1 MILGNLLL
9 TSRLKNITIYSAAE
23 LKYSIMLLKKGTLL
37 QGGKYKIEKVLGQ
50 GGFGITYLATQ
61 INLNRNVAIKEFFMK
76 DMCCREEDTNQV
88 YYISS
93 DRNFVDNFK
102 NKFIKEAQTISSL
115 NHRNIIRIHDTF
127 EENGTAYYAME
138 YIDGCSI
145 SDILKQ
151 QGKLQEDV
159 AIQYIKEVAE
169 ALNYIHSKHINHL
182 DIKPSNIMV
191 RQVDNSVVLIDFG
204 VAKQYDLLTD
214 EGTTSTPVGVSHGYS
229 PLEQYSDGGVQNF
242 SPQSDI
248 YALGATLYTMVVGEK
263 PPHAVSISQNGSPT
277 IPNTISPNIR
287 NAITAAMKLKRSE
300 RPQSVSSFV
309 NILNDLDCN
318 EETVVIT
325 KQKKS
330 RRPIVLASTLLLLI
344 AIIALSVFAWNQNK
358 TEILALSSFSKS
370 NQELVN
376 EKVEQYKKEGKI
388 ILNKSDDPTGKE
400 HYIVFADVKQQTIGV
415 DTLGEKVQII
425 KLAEAKQ
432 KDFCLAYAQGTEPF
446 TIYSMNTET
455 KAANVRVVDSVTF
468 KSIYDA
474 NTEEIMKVECYKDK
488 YILMTCRED
497 NYVRNKI
504 LFFKQPSVVFHLC
517 DGAIEKTDGGDLNIT
532 ITSSEMF
539 GMTMLDQE
547 FVQAI
552 FHVTLNPDGLI
563 KKQDDSVNFGGIMIP
578 TRAYGNPEEMQE
590 YLNRIEN
597 DREANFDRDLEKEE
611 AFLKEWLL
619 KHPECAG
626 MSVCKQMERCHQDT
640 GFDFD
645 INGKAC
651 DMGE

>member
-1 MILGNLLL
+1 
-9 TSRLKNITIYSAAE
+9 
-23 LKYSIMLLKKGTLL
+23 MLLKKGTLL

-263 PPHAVSISQNGSPT
+263 PPHAVSISQNGSPN

-309 NILNDLDCN
+309 NILNGLDCN

-330 RRPIVLASTLLLLI
+330 KRPIVLASTLLLLI

-358 TEILALSSFSKS
+358 TEILALGSFSKS

-400 HYIVFADVKQQTIGV
+400 HYIVFADIKQQTIGV

-474 NTEEIMKVECYKDK
+474 NTEEIMKVEYYKDK

>member
-1 MILGNLLL
+1 
-9 TSRLKNITIYSAAE
+9 
-23 LKYSIMLLKKGTLL
+23 MLLKKGTLL

-159 AIQYIKEVAE
+159 AIQYIKEVTE

-309 NILNDLDCN
+309 NILNGLDCN

>member
-1 MILGNLLL
+1 
-9 TSRLKNITIYSAAE
+9 
-23 LKYSIMLLKKGTLL
+23 
-37 QGGKYKIEKVLGQ
+37 
-50 GGFGITYLATQ
+50 
-61 INLNRNVAIKEFFMK
+61 
-76 DMCCREEDTNQV
+76 MCCREEDTNQV

-242 SPQSDI
+242 SQQSDI

-309 NILNDLDCN
+309 NILNGLDCN

-330 RRPIVLASTLLLLI
+330 KRPIVLASTLLLLI

-358 TEILALSSFSKS
+358 TEILALGSFSKS

-400 HYIVFADVKQQTIGV
+400 HYIVFADIKQQTIGV

-446 TIYSMNTET
+446 SIYSMNTET

-563 KKQDDSVNFGGIMIP
+563 RKQDDSVNFGGIMIP

-651 DMGE
+651 RDLGE

>member
-1 MILGNLLL
+1 
-9 TSRLKNITIYSAAE
+9 
-23 LKYSIMLLKKGTLL
+23 MLLKKGTLL

-61 INLNRNVAIKEFFMK
+61 INLNRKVAIKEFFMK

-93 DRNFVDNFK
+93 DSNFVDNFK

-277 IPNTISPNIR
+277 IPNTISTNIR

-309 NILNDLDCN
+309 NILNGLDCN

-358 TEILALSSFSKS
+358 TSTRMNTNAVDTIKIDSLEKNEPKINDQVEVQTFSYKKQIGDNLVDYSIDYPTAGNSILRRNVIEWINESLGGQYTGNLKDAQSIVDFYGKEVELSNENYIEVKHHIKMKYQTEKYVTFEHSGYAMQEGAAHGFGGTIGATFRKDDRRKFGWDMFSNYEGLQPSIKQGLKRYFEVS
-370 NQELVN
+370 TDQEL
-376 EKVEQYKKEGKI
+376 EEHLIFLPEGNTI
-388 ILNKSDDPTGKE
+388 NSLPMPSSDPWLTPNGLTMSYGAYEIACYGDGEPT
-400 HYIVFADVKQQTIGV
+400 
-415 DTLGEKVQII
+415 
-425 KLAEAKQ
+425 
-432 KDFCLAYAQGTEPF
+432 F
-446 TIYSMNTET
+446 TIPFN
-455 KAANVRVVDSVTF
+455 
-468 KSIYDA
+468 
-474 NTEEIMKVECYKDK
+474 
-488 YILMTCRED
+488 
-497 NYVRNKI
+497 
-504 LFFKQPSVVFHLC
+504 
-517 DGAIEKTDGGDLNIT
+517 NIKNCLT
-532 ITSSEMF
+532 AT
-539 GMTMLDQE
+539 
-547 FVQAI
+547 AKK
-552 FHVTLNPDGLI
+552 LI
-563 KKQDDSVNFGGIMIP
+563 
-578 TRAYGNPEEMQE
+578 PE
-590 YLNRIEN
+590 
-597 DREANFDRDLEKEE
+597 
-611 AFLKEWLL
+611 
-619 KHPECAG
+619 
-626 MSVCKQMERCHQDT
+626 
-640 GFDFD
+640 
-645 INGKAC
+645 
-651 DMGE
+651 

>member
-1 MILGNLLL
+1 
-9 TSRLKNITIYSAAE
+9 
-23 LKYSIMLLKKGTLL
+23 MLLKNGTLL

-61 INLNRNVAIKEFFMK
+61 INLNRKVAIKEFFMK
-76 DMCCREEDTNQV
+76 DWCCREENTNQV
-88 YYISS
+88 YYTSS
-93 DRNFVDNFK
+93 DKTFIDNFK
-102 NKFIKEAQTISSL
+102 NKFIKEALTISSL
-115 NHRNIIRIHDTF
+115 NHRNIIRIHDNF

-145 SDILKQ
+145 SDILNQ
-151 QGKLQEDV
+151 QGKLQENV

-204 VAKQYDLLTD
+204 VAKQYDLSTD
-214 EGTTSTPVGVSHGYS
+214 EGTTSTPVGVSHGFS

-309 NILNDLDCN
+309 NILNGLDCN

-330 RRPIVLASTLLLLI
+330 KRPIVLASTLLLFI

-358 TEILALSSFSKS
+358 TEVLALGSFSKS

-446 TIYSMNTET
+446 SIYSMNTET

-488 YILMTCRED
+488 YILMTSHED

-504 LFFKQPSVVFHLC
+504 LFFKQPSVVFHLF

-552 FHVTLNPDGLI
+552 FHITLNPDGLI

-578 TRAYGNPEEMQE
+578 TRAYGNPEEMQA

-597 DREANFDRDLEKEE
+597 DRESNFDRNLEKEK

-645 INGKAC
+645 INGKGC
-651 DMGE
+651 RDLGE

>member
-1 MILGNLLL
+1 
-9 TSRLKNITIYSAAE
+9 
-23 LKYSIMLLKKGTLL
+23 MLLKKGTLL

-61 INLNRNVAIKEFFMK
+61 INLNRKVAIKELFMK

-229 PLEQYSDGGVQNF
+229 PLEHYSDGGVQNF
-242 SPQSDI
+242 SQQSDI

-309 NILNDLDCN
+309 NILNGLDCN

-330 RRPIVLASTLLLLI
+330 KRPIVLASTLLLLI

-358 TEILALSSFSKS
+358 TEILALGSFSKS

-400 HYIVFADVKQQTIGV
+400 HYIVFADIKQQTIGV

-446 TIYSMNTET
+446 SIYSMNTET

-651 DMGE
+651 RDLGE

>member
-61 INLNRNVAIKEFFMK
+61 INLNRKVAIKEFFMK
-76 DMCCREEDTNQV
+76 DMCCTEEDTNQV

-309 NILNDLDCN
+309 NILNGLDCN

-330 RRPIVLASTLLLLI
+330 KRPIVLASTLLLLI

-358 TEILALSSFSKS
+358 TEILALGSFSKS

-400 HYIVFADVKQQTIGV
+400 HYIVFADIKQQTIGV

-446 TIYSMNTET
+446 SIYSMNTET

-532 ITSSEMF
+532 ITYSEMF

-626 MSVCKQMERCHQDT
+626 MSVC
-640 GFDFD
+640 
-645 INGKAC
+645 
-651 DMGE
+651 

>member
-9 TSRLKNITIYSAAE
+9 TSRLKHITIYSAAE

-61 INLNRNVAIKEFFMK
+61 INLNRKVAIKEFFMK

-277 IPNTISPNIR
+277 IPNTISPKIR

-309 NILNDLDCN
+309 NILNGLDCN

-330 RRPIVLASTLLLLI
+330 KRPIVLASTLLLLI

-358 TEILALSSFSKS
+358 TSTRMNTNAVDTIKIDSLEKNEPKINDQVEVQTFS
-370 NQELVN
+370 
-376 EKVEQYKKEGKI
+376 YKKQIGDNLVDYSI
-388 ILNKSDDPTGKE
+388 DYPTAGNPILRRNVIEWINESLGGQYTGNLKDAQSIVDFYGKE
-400 HYIVFADVKQQTIGV
+400 VELSNENYIEVKHHIKMKYQT
-415 DTLGEKVQII
+415 EK
-425 KLAEAKQ
+425 
-432 KDFCLAYAQGTEPF
+432 Y
-446 TIYSMNTET
+446 
-455 KAANVRVVDSVTF
+455 
-468 KSIYDA
+468 
-474 NTEEIMKVECYKDK
+474 
-488 YILMTCRED
+488 
-497 NYVRNKI
+497 
-504 LFFKQPSVVFHLC
+504 PSS
-517 DGAIEKTDGGDLNIT
+517 G
-532 ITSSEMF
+532 
-539 GMTMLDQE
+539 
-547 FVQAI
+547 
-552 FHVTLNPDGLI
+552 
-563 KKQDDSVNFGGIMIP
+563 
-578 TRAYGNPEEMQE
+578 
-590 YLNRIEN
+590 
-597 DREANFDRDLEKEE
+597 
-611 AFLKEWLL
+611 
-619 KHPECAG
+619 
-626 MSVCKQMERCHQDT
+626 
-640 GFDFD
+640 
-645 INGKAC
+645 
-651 DMGE
+651 

>member
-1 MILGNLLL
+1 
-9 TSRLKNITIYSAAE
+9 
-23 LKYSIMLLKKGTLL
+23 
-37 QGGKYKIEKVLGQ
+37 
-50 GGFGITYLATQ
+50 
-61 INLNRNVAIKEFFMK
+61 
-76 DMCCREEDTNQV
+76 
-88 YYISS
+88 
-93 DRNFVDNFK
+93 
-102 NKFIKEAQTISSL
+102 
-115 NHRNIIRIHDTF
+115 
-127 EENGTAYYAME
+127 
-138 YIDGCSI
+138 
-145 SDILKQ
+145 
-151 QGKLQEDV
+151 
-159 AIQYIKEVAE
+159 
-169 ALNYIHSKHINHL
+169 
-182 DIKPSNIMV
+182 
-191 RQVDNSVVLIDFG
+191 
-204 VAKQYDLLTD
+204 
-214 EGTTSTPVGVSHGYS
+214 
-229 PLEQYSDGGVQNF
+229 
-242 SPQSDI
+242 
-248 YALGATLYTMVVGEK
+248 
-263 PPHAVSISQNGSPT
+263 
-277 IPNTISPNIR
+277 
-287 NAITAAMKLKRSE
+287 MKLKRSE

-309 NILNDLDCN
+309 NILNGLDCN

-330 RRPIVLASTLLLLI
+330 KRPIVLASTLLLLI

-358 TEILALSSFSKS
+358 TEILALGSFSKS

-388 ILNKSDDPTGKE
+388 ILSKSDDPTGKE
-400 HYIVFADVKQQTIGV
+400 HYIVFADIKQQTIGV

-446 TIYSMNTET
+446 SIYSMNTET

-651 DMGE
+651 RDLGE

>member
-1 MILGNLLL
+1 
-9 TSRLKNITIYSAAE
+9 
-23 LKYSIMLLKKGTLL
+23 MLLKKGTLL

-159 AIQYIKEVAE
+159 AIQYFKEVAE

-263 PPHAVSISQNGSPT
+263 PPHAVSISQNGSPN

-309 NILNDLDCN
+309 NILNGLDCN

-330 RRPIVLASTLLLLI
+330 KRPIVLASTLLLLI

-358 TEILALSSFSKS
+358 TEILALGSFSKS

-400 HYIVFADVKQQTIGV
+400 HYIVFADIKQQTIGV

-446 TIYSMNTET
+446 SIYSMNTET

-651 DMGE
+651 RDLGE

>member
-1 MILGNLLL
+1 
-9 TSRLKNITIYSAAE
+9 
-23 LKYSIMLLKKGTLL
+23 MLLKKGTLL

-263 PPHAVSISQNGSPT
+263 PPHAVSISQNGSPN

-309 NILNDLDCN
+309 NILNGLDCN

-330 RRPIVLASTLLLLI
+330 KRPIVLASTLLLLI

-358 TEILALSSFSKS
+358 TEILALGSFSKS

-400 HYIVFADVKQQTIGV
+400 HYIVFADIKQQTIGV

-446 TIYSMNTET
+446 SIYSMNTET

-651 DMGE
+651 RDLGE

>member
-1 MILGNLLL
+1 
-9 TSRLKNITIYSAAE
+9 
-23 LKYSIMLLKKGTLL
+23 MLLKKGTLL

-93 DRNFVDNFK
+93 DSNFVDNFK

-309 NILNDLDCN
+309 NILNGLDCN

-330 RRPIVLASTLLLLI
+330 KRPIVLASTLLLLI

-578 TRAYGNPEEMQE
+578 TRAYGNPEDMQE

>member
-1 MILGNLLL
+1 
-9 TSRLKNITIYSAAE
+9 
-23 LKYSIMLLKKGTLL
+23 MLLKKGTLL

-61 INLNRNVAIKEFFMK
+61 INLNRKVAIKEFFMK
-76 DMCCREEDTNQV
+76 DMCRREEDTNQV

-309 NILNDLDCN
+309 NILNGLDCN

-330 RRPIVLASTLLLLI
+330 KRPIVLASTLLLLI
-344 AIIALSVFAWNQNK
+344 AIIAFSVFAWNQNK
-358 TEILALSSFSKS
+358 TEILALGSFSKS

-446 TIYSMNTET
+446 SIYSMNTET

-651 DMGE
+651 RDLGE

>member
-1 MILGNLLL
+1 
-9 TSRLKNITIYSAAE
+9 
-23 LKYSIMLLKKGTLL
+23 
-37 QGGKYKIEKVLGQ
+37 
-50 GGFGITYLATQ
+50 
-61 INLNRNVAIKEFFMK
+61 MK

-242 SPQSDI
+242 SQQSDI

-309 NILNDLDCN
+309 NILNGLDCN

-330 RRPIVLASTLLLLI
+330 KRPIVLASTLLLLI

-358 TEILALSSFSKS
+358 TEILALGSFSKS

-400 HYIVFADVKQQTIGV
+400 HYIVFADIKQQTIGV

-446 TIYSMNTET
+446 SIYSMNTET

-563 KKQDDSVNFGGIMIP
+563 RKQDDSVNFGGIMIP

-651 DMGE
+651 RDLGE

>member
-1 MILGNLLL
+1 
-9 TSRLKNITIYSAAE
+9 
-23 LKYSIMLLKKGTLL
+23 
-37 QGGKYKIEKVLGQ
+37 
-50 GGFGITYLATQ
+50 
-61 INLNRNVAIKEFFMK
+61 MK

-309 NILNDLDCN
+309 NILNGLDCN

-330 RRPIVLASTLLLLI
+330 KRPIVLASTLLLLI

-358 TEILALSSFSKS
+358 TEILALGSFSKS

-400 HYIVFADVKQQTIGV
+400 HYIVFADIKQQTIGV

-446 TIYSMNTET
+446 SIYSMNTET

-651 DMGE
+651 RDLGE

>member
-1 MILGNLLL
+1 
-9 TSRLKNITIYSAAE
+9 
-23 LKYSIMLLKKGTLL
+23 MLLKKGTLL

-61 INLNRNVAIKEFFMK
+61 INLNRKVAIKELFMK

-242 SPQSDI
+242 SQQSDI

-309 NILNDLDCN
+309 NILNGLDCN

-330 RRPIVLASTLLLLI
+330 KRPIVLASTLLLLI

-358 TEILALSSFSKS
+358 TEILALGSFSKS

-400 HYIVFADVKQQTIGV
+400 HYIVFADIKQQTIGV

-446 TIYSMNTET
+446 SIYSMNTET

-651 DMGE
+651 RDLGE

>member
-517 DGAIEKTDGGDLNIT
+517 DGAIEKTDGGG
-532 ITSSEMF
+532 SEYYN
-539 GMTMLDQE
+539 
-547 FVQAI
+547 
-552 FHVTLNPDGLI
+552 HV
-563 KKQDDSVNFGGIMIP
+563 F
-578 TRAYGNPEEMQE
+578 
-590 YLNRIEN
+590 
-597 DREANFDRDLEKEE
+597 RDVWHDH
-611 AFLKEWLL
+611 A
-619 KHPECAG
+619 
-626 MSVCKQMERCHQDT
+626 
-640 GFDFD
+640 
-645 INGKAC
+645 
-651 DMGE
+651 

>member
-1 MILGNLLL
+1 
-9 TSRLKNITIYSAAE
+9 
-23 LKYSIMLLKKGTLL
+23 MLLKKGTLL

-61 INLNRNVAIKEFFMK
+61 INLNRKVAIKELFMK

-93 DRNFVDNFK
+93 DSNFVDNFK

-159 AIQYIKEVAE
+159 AIQFIKEVAE

-309 NILNDLDCN
+309 NILNGLDCN

-330 RRPIVLASTLLLLI
+330 KRPIVLASTLLLLI

>member
-1 MILGNLLL
+1 
-9 TSRLKNITIYSAAE
+9 
-23 LKYSIMLLKKGTLL
+23 MLLKKGTLL

-263 PPHAVSISQNGSPT
+263 PPHAVSISQNGSPN

-309 NILNDLDCN
+309 NILNGLDCN

-330 RRPIVLASTLLLLI
+330 KRPIVLASTLLLLI

-358 TEILALSSFSKS
+358 TEILALGSFSKS

-400 HYIVFADVKQQTIGV
+400 HYIVFADIKQQTIGV

-446 TIYSMNTET
+446 SIYSMNTET

-597 DREANFDRDLEKEE
+597 DREANFDRDLKKEE

-651 DMGE
+651 RDLGE

>member
-1 MILGNLLL
+1 
-9 TSRLKNITIYSAAE
+9 
-23 LKYSIMLLKKGTLL
+23 MLLKKGTLL

-61 INLNRNVAIKEFFMK
+61 INLNRKVTIKEFFMK

-93 DRNFVDNFK
+93 DSNFVDNFK

-159 AIQYIKEVAE
+159 AIQFIKEVAE

-214 EGTTSTPVGVSHGYS
+214 EGTTSPPVGVSHGYS

-309 NILNDLDCN
+309 NILNGLDCN

-330 RRPIVLASTLLLLI
+330 KRPIVLASTLLLLI

-446 TIYSMNTET
+446 NIYSMNTET

>member
-1 MILGNLLL
+1 
-9 TSRLKNITIYSAAE
+9 
-23 LKYSIMLLKKGTLL
+23 MLLKKGTLL

-61 INLNRNVAIKEFFMK
+61 INLNSKVAIKEFFMK

-93 DRNFVDNFK
+93 DSNFVDNFK
-102 NKFIKEAQTISSL
+102 NKFIKETQTISSL

-300 RPQSVSSFV
+300 RTQSVSSFV
-309 NILNDLDCN
+309 NILNGLDCN

-330 RRPIVLASTLLLLI
+330 KRPIVLASTLLLLI

>member
-1 MILGNLLL
+1 
-9 TSRLKNITIYSAAE
+9 
-23 LKYSIMLLKKGTLL
+23 MLLKKGTLL

-61 INLNRNVAIKEFFMK
+61 INLNRKVAIKELFMK

-242 SPQSDI
+242 LQQSDI

-309 NILNDLDCN
+309 NILNGLDCN

-330 RRPIVLASTLLLLI
+330 KRPIVLASTLLLLI

-358 TEILALSSFSKS
+358 TEILALGSFSKS

-400 HYIVFADVKQQTIGV
+400 HYIVFADIKQQTIGV

-446 TIYSMNTET
+446 SIYSMNTET

-651 DMGE
+651 RDLGE

>member
-61 INLNRNVAIKEFFMK
+61 INLNRKVAIKEFFMK
-76 DMCCREEDTNQV
+76 DMCYREEDTNQV

-309 NILNDLDCN
+309 NILNGLDCN

-517 DGAIEKTDGGDLNIT
+517 DGAIEKTDGGG
-532 ITSSEMF
+532 SEYYN
-539 GMTMLDQE
+539 
-547 FVQAI
+547 
-552 FHVTLNPDGLI
+552 HV
-563 KKQDDSVNFGGIMIP
+563 F
-578 TRAYGNPEEMQE
+578 
-590 YLNRIEN
+590 
-597 DREANFDRDLEKEE
+597 RDVWHDH
-611 AFLKEWLL
+611 A
-619 KHPECAG
+619 
-626 MSVCKQMERCHQDT
+626 
-640 GFDFD
+640 
-645 INGKAC
+645 
-651 DMGE
+651 

>member
-1 MILGNLLL
+1 
-9 TSRLKNITIYSAAE
+9 
-23 LKYSIMLLKKGTLL
+23 MLLKKGTLL

-61 INLNRNVAIKEFFMK
+61 INLNRKVAIKEFFMK

-204 VAKQYDLLTD
+204 VAKQYDLLTN

-309 NILNDLDCN
+309 NILNGLDCN

-330 RRPIVLASTLLLLI
+330 KRPIVLASTLLLLI

-358 TEILALSSFSKS
+358 TSTRMNTNAVDTIKIDSLEKNEPKINDQVEVQTFSYKKQIGDNLVDYSIDYPTAGNPILRRNVIEWINESLGGQYTGNLKDAQSIVDFYGKEVELSNENYIEVKHHIKMKYQTEKYVTFEHSGYAMQEGAAHGFGGTIGATFRKDDGRKLGWDMFSNYEGLQPSIKQGLKRYFEVS
-370 NQELVN
+370 TDQEL
-376 EKVEQYKKEGKI
+376 EEHLIFLPEGNTI
-388 ILNKSDDPTGKE
+388 NSLPMPSSDPWLTPNGLTMSYGAYEIACYGDGEPT
-400 HYIVFADVKQQTIGV
+400 
-415 DTLGEKVQII
+415 
-425 KLAEAKQ
+425 
-432 KDFCLAYAQGTEPF
+432 F
-446 TIYSMNTET
+446 TIPFN
-455 KAANVRVVDSVTF
+455 
-468 KSIYDA
+468 
-474 NTEEIMKVECYKDK
+474 
-488 YILMTCRED
+488 
-497 NYVRNKI
+497 
-504 LFFKQPSVVFHLC
+504 
-517 DGAIEKTDGGDLNIT
+517 NIKNCLT
-532 ITSSEMF
+532 AT
-539 GMTMLDQE
+539 
-547 FVQAI
+547 AKK
-552 FHVTLNPDGLI
+552 LI
-563 KKQDDSVNFGGIMIP
+563 
-578 TRAYGNPEEMQE
+578 PE
-590 YLNRIEN
+590 
-597 DREANFDRDLEKEE
+597 
-611 AFLKEWLL
+611 
-619 KHPECAG
+619 
-626 MSVCKQMERCHQDT
+626 
-640 GFDFD
+640 
-645 INGKAC
+645 
-651 DMGE
+651 

>member
-1 MILGNLLL
+1 
-9 TSRLKNITIYSAAE
+9 
-23 LKYSIMLLKKGTLL
+23 MLLKKGTLL

-309 NILNDLDCN
+309 NILNGLDCN

-446 TIYSMNTET
+446 SIYSMNTET

-517 DGAIEKTDGGDLNIT
+517 NGAIEKTDGGDLNIT

-651 DMGE
+651 RDLGE

>member
-9 TSRLKNITIYSAAE
+9 TSRLKYRTIYSAAE

-61 INLNRNVAIKEFFMK
+61 INLNRKVAIKEFFMK

-93 DRNFVDNFK
+93 DSNFVDNFK

-277 IPNTISPNIR
+277 IPNTISTNIR

-309 NILNDLDCN
+309 NILNGLDCN

-358 TEILALSSFSKS
+358 TSTRMNTNAVDTIKIDSLEKNEPKINDQVEVQTFSYKKQIGDNLVDYSIDYPTAGNSILRRNVIEWINESLGGQYTGNLKDAQSIVDFYGKEVELSNENYIEVKHHIKMKYQTEKYVTFEHSGYAMQEGAAHGFGGTIGATFRKDDRRKFGWDMFSNYEGLQPSIKQGLKRYFEVS
-370 NQELVN
+370 TDQEL
-376 EKVEQYKKEGKI
+376 EEHLIFLPEGNTI
-388 ILNKSDDPTGKE
+388 NSLPMPSSDPWLTPNGLTMSYGAYEIACYGDGEPT
-400 HYIVFADVKQQTIGV
+400 
-415 DTLGEKVQII
+415 
-425 KLAEAKQ
+425 
-432 KDFCLAYAQGTEPF
+432 F
-446 TIYSMNTET
+446 TIPFN
-455 KAANVRVVDSVTF
+455 
-468 KSIYDA
+468 
-474 NTEEIMKVECYKDK
+474 
-488 YILMTCRED
+488 
-497 NYVRNKI
+497 
-504 LFFKQPSVVFHLC
+504 
-517 DGAIEKTDGGDLNIT
+517 NIKNCLT
-532 ITSSEMF
+532 AT
-539 GMTMLDQE
+539 
-547 FVQAI
+547 AKK
-552 FHVTLNPDGLI
+552 LI
-563 KKQDDSVNFGGIMIP
+563 
-578 TRAYGNPEEMQE
+578 PE
-590 YLNRIEN
+590 
-597 DREANFDRDLEKEE
+597 
-611 AFLKEWLL
+611 
-619 KHPECAG
+619 
-626 MSVCKQMERCHQDT
+626 
-640 GFDFD
+640 
-645 INGKAC
+645 
-651 DMGE
+651 

>member
-9 TSRLKNITIYSAAE
+9 TSRLKNITIYSAAG

-61 INLNRNVAIKEFFMK
+61 INLNRKVAIKEFFMK

-93 DRNFVDNFK
+93 DSNFVDNFK

-309 NILNDLDCN
+309 NILNGLDCN
-318 EETVVIT
+318 EETLVIT

-358 TEILALSSFSKS
+358 TSTRMNTNAVDTIKIDSLEKNEPKINDQVEVQTFSYKKQIGDNLVDYSIDYPTAGNPILRRNVIEWINESLGGQYTGNLKDAQSIVDFYGKEVELSNENYIEVKHHIKMKYQTEKYVTFEHSGYAMQEGAAHGFGGTICATFRKDDGRKFGWDMFSNYEGLQPSIKQGLKRYFEVS
-370 NQELVN
+370 TDQEL
-376 EKVEQYKKEGKI
+376 EEHLIFLPEGNTI
-388 ILNKSDDPTGKE
+388 NSLPMPSSDPWLTPNGLTMSYGAYEIACYGDGEPT
-400 HYIVFADVKQQTIGV
+400 
-415 DTLGEKVQII
+415 
-425 KLAEAKQ
+425 
-432 KDFCLAYAQGTEPF
+432 F
-446 TIYSMNTET
+446 TIPFN
-455 KAANVRVVDSVTF
+455 
-468 KSIYDA
+468 
-474 NTEEIMKVECYKDK
+474 
-488 YILMTCRED
+488 
-497 NYVRNKI
+497 
-504 LFFKQPSVVFHLC
+504 
-517 DGAIEKTDGGDLNIT
+517 NIKNCLT
-532 ITSSEMF
+532 AT
-539 GMTMLDQE
+539 
-547 FVQAI
+547 AKK
-552 FHVTLNPDGLI
+552 LI
-563 KKQDDSVNFGGIMIP
+563 
-578 TRAYGNPEEMQE
+578 PE
-590 YLNRIEN
+590 
-597 DREANFDRDLEKEE
+597 
-611 AFLKEWLL
+611 
-619 KHPECAG
+619 
-626 MSVCKQMERCHQDT
+626 
-640 GFDFD
+640 
-645 INGKAC
+645 
-651 DMGE
+651 

>member
-1 MILGNLLL
+1 
-9 TSRLKNITIYSAAE
+9 
-23 LKYSIMLLKKGTLL
+23 MLLKKGTLL

-61 INLNRNVAIKEFFMK
+61 INLNRKVAIKEFFMK

-93 DRNFVDNFK
+93 DSNFVDNFK

-309 NILNDLDCN
+309 NILNGLDCN
-318 EETVVIT
+318 EETIVIT

-330 RRPIVLASTLLLLI
+330 KRPIVLASTLLLLI

-517 DGAIEKTDGGDLNIT
+517 DGAIEKTDGGG
-532 ITSSEMF
+532 SEYYN
-539 GMTMLDQE
+539 
-547 FVQAI
+547 
-552 FHVTLNPDGLI
+552 HV
-563 KKQDDSVNFGGIMIP
+563 F
-578 TRAYGNPEEMQE
+578 
-590 YLNRIEN
+590 
-597 DREANFDRDLEKEE
+597 RDVWHDH
-611 AFLKEWLL
+611 A
-619 KHPECAG
+619 
-626 MSVCKQMERCHQDT
+626 
-640 GFDFD
+640 
-645 INGKAC
+645 
-651 DMGE
+651 

>member
-1 MILGNLLL
+1 
-9 TSRLKNITIYSAAE
+9 
-23 LKYSIMLLKKGTLL
+23 MLLKKGTLL

-61 INLNRNVAIKEFFMK
+61 INLNRKVAIKEFFMK

-93 DRNFVDNFK
+93 DSNFVDNFK

-169 ALNYIHSKHINHL
+169 ALNYIHSKHFNHL

-309 NILNDLDCN
+309 NILNGLDCN

-330 RRPIVLASTLLLLI
+330 KRPIVLASTLLLLI

-358 TEILALSSFSKS
+358 TEILALGSFSKS

-388 ILNKSDDPTGKE
+388 ILSKSDDPTGKE
-400 HYIVFADVKQQTIGV
+400 HYIVFADIKQQTIGV

-446 TIYSMNTET
+446 SIYSMNTET

-619 KHPECAG
+619 NHPECAG

-651 DMGE
+651 RDLGE